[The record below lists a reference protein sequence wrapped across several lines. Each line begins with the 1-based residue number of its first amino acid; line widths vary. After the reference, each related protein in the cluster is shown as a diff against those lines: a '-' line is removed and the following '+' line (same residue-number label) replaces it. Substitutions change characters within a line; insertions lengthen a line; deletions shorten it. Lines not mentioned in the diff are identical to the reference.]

1 MKKFVKEHKALW
13 ECTFA
18 KEEKSKCKP
27 RDEPKSDQEY
37 FEILCL
43 CVLQAG
49 LRAHG

>member
-1 MKKFVKEHKALW
+1 MGM
-13 ECTFA
+13 TFA

-27 RDEPKSDQEY
+27 EDKPKSDQEY

-43 CVLQAG
+43 CVLQAS